1 MCQVAGC
8 KLGQQKGVH
17 GNDDQTFLWKHMH
30 KKHGVRSPLGCPKY
44 NKTFSTIKY
53 QVPHI
58 KECEELRPKQTK
70 EFGCDE
76 CSKRYM
82 TQKALDGHKL
92 FHQGLAE
99 NFICDIC
106 GAEYKQKKSLTS
118 HMKGKHSDDIEEEK
132 VVELE

>member
-1 MCQVAGC
+1 METN
-8 KLGQQKGVH
+8 GQKAWG
-17 GNDDQTFLWKHMH
+17 KI
-30 KKHGVRSPLGCPKY
+30 PLGCPKC
-44 NKTFSTIKY
+44 NKTFSSIKY

-58 KECEELRPKQTK
+58 KKCEELRPKQTK

-82 TQKALDGHKL
+82 TKKALDGHKL

-106 GAEYKQKKSLTS
+106 GAEYKHKTSLTS
-118 HMKGKHSDDIEEEK
+118 HMKGKHPDEVEEEEK
-132 VVELE
+132 EEVVELE